1 MTFSEDIAVARR
13 ILDACRMGDAEIVP
27 LTRFNHPVFRVTG
40 PEGAWVLKLAK
51 SADGAATRKES
62 LTIERLQGQGI
73 PVARVER
80 VDEDGTLAGRPFLLM
95 TSAGEQ
101 TVADLLE
108 TGDLAR
114 SLLQEMGTILA
125 RVHRL
130 PASAFSDLPADRI
143 SAVGIASYL
152 DSLTAV
158 ADALAAQG
166 FLERS
171 ELTRFRAATM
181 PVAEGNSLCHSDYHA
196 VQCVVRDERISA
208 VVDWESAWIGNP
220 TIDLAISHAY
230 LDFYCPRELTRA
242 FLDGYESIGAIPAG
256 YGQDYLPVRMAQT
269 LGMLR
274 AWYTRGEN
282 AWQAAIA
289 QGKVARAVNLL
300 RLYAARL
307 QPST

>member
-1 MTFSEDIAVARR
+1 MSFSEDIVVARR
-13 ILDACRMGDAEIVP
+13 ILDACRIGDAEVVP
-27 LTRFNHPVFRVTG
+27 LTRFNNPVFRVTT
-40 PEGAWVLKLAK
+40 PDGAWVLKLAK
-51 SADGAATRKES
+51 TADGAATRKEAR
-62 LTIERLQGQGI
+62 IVERLHVQGI
-73 PVARVER
+73 PVAQLER
-80 VDEDGTLAGRPFLLM
+80 VDEEGSVGGRPFLLM
-95 TSAGEQ
+95 RSAGEQ

-108 TGDLAR
+108 TGDAAR
-114 SLLQEMGTILA
+114 SLTHEMGVILA
-125 RVHRL
+125 TIHRL
-130 PASAFSDLPADRI
+130 PASGFVDLPAERI
-143 SAVGIASYL
+143 LAAGIASYL
-152 DSLTAV
+152 ESLSAV
-158 ADALAAQG
+158 ADALSAQG
-166 FLERS
+166 FLERD
-171 ELTRFRAATM
+171 ELARFRAARL
-181 PVAEGNSLCHSDYHA
+181 PPAEGDSLCHSDYHA

-282 AWQAAIA
+282 AWQGAIS
-289 QGKVARAVNLL
+289 QGKVARAVKLF

-307 QPST
+307 V